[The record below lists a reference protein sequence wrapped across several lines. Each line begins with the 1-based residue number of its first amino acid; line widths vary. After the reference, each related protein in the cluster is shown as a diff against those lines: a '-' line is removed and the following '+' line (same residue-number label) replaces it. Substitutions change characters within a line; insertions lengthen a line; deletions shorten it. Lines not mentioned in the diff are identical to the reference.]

1 MAKFE
6 VNIPTDLMRELEKLN
21 NTDAMIKELLESED
35 VSRPLIDS
43 FVGELQNHKDTG
55 ALIGS
60 VKKLVKKN
68 KYGWFM
74 VVRPTGKDKKG
85 VRNMEKL
92 MTLEFGSK
100 TQPARPLVDRAT
112 KNAESAVIQAL
123 ERKLNDYIG

>member
-6 VNIPTDLMRELEKLN
+6 VNIPTDLMKNLDKLY

-123 ERKLNDYIG
+123 ERKLNDYIS

>member
-6 VNIPTDLMRELEKLN
+6 VNIPTDLMREIEKLN
-21 NTDAMIKELLESED
+21 NTDAMIKELLDSED

-43 FVGELQNHKDTG
+43 FVGELQSHVDTG
-55 ALIGS
+55 ALVQS

-68 KYGWFM
+68 KYGWFL

-92 MTLEFGSK
+92 MTLEFGSS

>member
-6 VNIPTDLMRELEKLN
+6 VNIPTDLMREIEKLN

-35 VSRPLIDS
+35 VSRPLVDS